1 MLKELESGIAENDG
15 PKALCFGAMLNVVCK
30 TLRYGVTKFN
40 DLERRE
46 QLVELLEKVESWFAA
61 KMQPCCGRLSSLD
74 HKEPY
79 CGASKLGTAKTCLR
93 RLVLHCNFNSWN
105 GSLWIQFTMIHC

>member
-74 HKEPY
+74 HK
-79 CGASKLGTAKTCLR
+79 
-93 RLVLHCNFNSWN
+93 
-105 GSLWIQFTMIHC
+105 